1 MWMGMCIMDLQI
13 LFKLFKE
20 QGMYGLLKFS
30 KLAMV
35 YSRSKIW
42 PQKDYMN
49 TKIIHKDNWLVQ
61 WVLDLDWD
69 NLKIKPIWDPPW
81 VKTAD
86 WKIEIKWSDNE
97 EHIHIA

>member
-20 QGMYGLLKFS
+20 HGMYGLLKFS

-49 TKIIHKDNWLVQ
+49 TKII
-61 WVLDLDWD
+61 DWC
-69 NLKIKPIWDPPW
+69 
-81 VKTAD
+81 
-86 WKIEIKWSDNE
+86 NE
-97 EHIHIA
+97 CWT